1 MNGLWGIHKLRNVV
15 LLCMAIVLVL
25 AGCSSGNGNGKESG
39 NTGESASQAASPSS
53 ESQKPAEPVK
63 LTIGSIT
70 SLFQIEE
77 QFWPNVVTEE
87 IKKKLG
93 VEIEVIEYDDEK
105 LKLALA
111 SGELPDIL
119 VTNNGYI
126 QQLVEG
132 NNVIAL
138 DDYLADYGKNI
149 AANYPK
155 RVTFSKKFLS
165 NDTGKLYFLNTN
177 AGPTGLSNWW
187 WNGFLVRWDLYKEMG
202 YPSIKNEDDHLA
214 VLAEM
219 QKKHPAT
226 EDGKKVY
233 GMGLFNDWG
242 PWAYWVGHG
251 ANMGYAS
258 WGPHAFVTNVHTNE
272 IIANYTDV
280 SSPMWANLKYLNKA
294 NRLGLLDP
302 DSFTMKSA
310 DYAAKA
316 TAGQYLSGMATW
328 WIDAYSIASV
338 QRDPNALKGY
348 VSLPIEGMTAWANS
362 SSSTGWPGFLLSV
375 TKKAKSPE
383 KAVELIDYLFSYDG
397 VRTALS
403 GIQGEDWDIVDG
415 KAQMLPAAIERLK
428 NPKDEDK
435 KRGLGVLNNIVG
447 ITGADVHPTDGGLL
461 DLRKSI
467 DVLKLSLTPTQ
478 RDFSSYYGVEM
489 PYQVHEKLM
498 KEGKAFDQSNQ
509 MTEIPNVLPQT
520 PDDIKRIDAK
530 LDDIMMKG
538 MPKVILSKSDEE
550 YEKIKNDILGQLE
563 KAGAAT
569 SFDWWKKAW
578 DDAKATVTSM
588 Q

>member
-1 MNGLWGIHKLRNVV
+1 MKARSSGRRKKLQFILV
-15 LLCMAIVLVL
+15 LCMAAVIMIT
-25 AGCSSGNGNGKESG
+25 GCTSGNKKEEENSGQAGNQ
-39 NTGESASQAASPSS
+39 TTA
-53 ESQKPAEPVK
+53 SQKPVEPVK

-77 QFWPNVVTEE
+77 QYWPNLVTDE

-119 VTNNGYI
+119 VTNNSYI

-132 NNVIAL
+132 KNVIAL
-138 DDYLADYGKNI
+138 DEYLADHGKNI
-149 AANYPK
+149 AANYPN
-155 RVTFSKKFLS
+155 RVSFSKKFLS
-165 NDTGKLYFLNTN
+165 NDTGNLYFLNSN

-187 WNGFLVRWDLYKEMG
+187 WNGFIVRWDLYKEMG
-202 YPSIKNEDDHLA
+202 YPTIKNEDEHLA

-219 QKKHPAT
+219 QKKQPTT

-251 ANMGYAS
+251 ANMGYAN
-258 WGPHAFVTNVHTNE
+258 WAPHAYITNVHTNE
-272 IIANYTDV
+272 ISANYADT
-280 SSPMWANLKYLNKA
+280 SSPLWANLKYLYKA
-294 NRLGLLDP
+294 NKLGLLDP

-316 TAGQYLSGMATW
+316 AAGQYLSAMATW

-338 QRDPNALKGY
+338 QKDPNSLKGY
-348 VSLPIEGMTAWANS
+348 VSLPVEGMTAWANS

-375 TKKAKSPE
+375 TKNAENPE

-403 GIQGEDWDIVDG
+403 GIKGEDWDIVDG
-415 KAQMLPAAIERLK
+415 KAQMLPAAIERLQ

-447 ITGADVHPTDGGLL
+447 ITGADTHPTDGGLL

-478 RDFSSYYGVEM
+478 RDFSSHYGVDM

-509 MTEIPNVLPQT
+509 MIEISNVLPQT
-520 PDDIKRIDAK
+520 PDDITRIDAK

-538 MPKVILSKSDEE
+538 MPKVILSKSDED
-550 YEKIKNDILGQLE
+550 YEKNMNDILKQLE
-563 KAGAAT
+563 SAGAET
-569 SFDWWKKAW
+569 SFAWWKKAW

-588 Q
+588 K